1 MLPTYKMSI
10 YFLYCL
16 DIDIPIQKTAYYSM
30 TTRYMETNKK
40 KQSENRLLGA
50 KAKVVGSDCWVFYLD
65 QCFTNP
71 VCICQA
77 DNRFPLK

>member
-30 TTRYMETNKK
+30 TTRYMETKSLK
-40 KQSENRLLGA
+40 TDCLEQKQRLLAQTAGY
-50 KAKVVGSDCWVFYLD
+50 F
-65 QCFTNP
+65 
-71 VCICQA
+71 I
-77 DNRFPLK
+77 